1 MRWREGGVPS
11 IIVESTN
18 HRLLAVFPRRLPLR
32 TIWPR
37 CKPGLV
43 CPPPRQPRHLLWA
56 LLLLEE
62 ACLGCPCRNVVE
74 VLSVPLVVVFLMRV
88 KPQAL
93 PVFNRLER
101 SQSEQL

>member
-1 MRWREGGVPS
+1 MRWRVGVVPS

-18 HRLLAVFPRRLPLR
+18 HQLLAVFPRRLPLR

-56 LLLLEE
+56 PLLLEE
-62 ACLGCPCRNVVE
+62 ECLGCPCRSVE
-74 VLSVPLVVVFLMRV
+74 EVSSVPLAVAFLMLV
-88 KPQAL
+88 KPQEL
-93 PVFNRLER
+93 PVFKKLGR